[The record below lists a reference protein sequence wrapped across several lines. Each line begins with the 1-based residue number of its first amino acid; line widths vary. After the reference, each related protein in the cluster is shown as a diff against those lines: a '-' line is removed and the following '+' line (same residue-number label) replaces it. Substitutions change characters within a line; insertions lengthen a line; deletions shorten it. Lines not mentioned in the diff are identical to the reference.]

1 MRPYNLLHLKNF
13 FFLIEL
19 IFLNADN
26 GAIIFGKTDIW
37 LFDF

>member
-1 MRPYNLLHLKNF
+1 MRPYNL
-13 FFLIEL
+13 FLIEL